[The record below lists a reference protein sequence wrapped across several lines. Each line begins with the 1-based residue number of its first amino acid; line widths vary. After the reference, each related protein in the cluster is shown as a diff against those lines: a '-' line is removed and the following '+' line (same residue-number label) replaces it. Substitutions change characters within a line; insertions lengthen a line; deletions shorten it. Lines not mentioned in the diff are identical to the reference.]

1 MLRHVTCSMAA
12 LVVLAAM
19 SAPATAQPN
28 RSEFESHAWYT
39 AIPERGAITCPGG
52 GEPAS
57 SLLPPWCGGDRTKV
71 RDRVLTGF
79 IDSTSDERV
88 AGTIRVVMNMNLD
101 ASYQG
106 PVWGTYEIQVPGR
119 GAWEGTWQGRSM
131 EGLWA
136 PIAWS
141 PTGAASPRGWNS
153 GRSSFGRPDRGSH
166 RRARSSALAKTSS
179 VA

>member
-12 LVVLAAM
+12 LVVLAAV

-39 AIPERGAITCPGG
+39 AIPERGDITCPSG

-57 SLLPPWCGGDRTKV
+57 SLMPPWCVGDRTKV

-106 PVWGTYEIQVPGR
+106 PAWGTYEIEVPGR
-119 GAWEGTWQGRSM
+119 GAWEGTWQGKFHGGSLGTYRLVAHGSGEF
-131 EGLWA
+131 EGLELRAVIVWQAGQGESSTGEIFGA
-136 PIAWS
+136 PL
-141 PTGAASPRGWNS
+141 NE
-153 GRSSFGRPDRGSH
+153 
-166 RRARSSALAKTSS
+166 
-179 VA
+179 